1 MWKSLQKNSRQLRG
15 VMNVWHRNDKL
26 LTLLFSIHQMKQGMQ
41 VLADSCPSAKPLQ
54 DSSFQAVQSLSN
66 SQTYSAKVKHE
77 DTFIHPSVV
86 KWNQFLTPKKKKTY
100 HFWKPTLK
108 APVLGDFLHPQ
119 LRVDLPRRLQ
129 TPDPRMRPMRHGS
142 LTSRLGRSGSWTP
155 VIYALALMIIDPP
168 KIVLSSGSKN
178 YFATWVDVETNIY
191 KRFGV

>member
-86 KWNQFLTPKKKKTY
+86 KWNQFLTPKKKK
-100 HFWKPTLK
+100 HIISENQHSKHLFWVIFCTHNFALTSLEGYKPLIPGWDLC
-108 APVLGDFLHPQ
+108 AMVVWRAVLGVQDRGPQ
-119 LRVDLPRRLQ
+119 
-129 TPDPRMRPMRHGS
+129 
-142 LTSRLGRSGSWTP
+142 W
-155 VIYALALMIIDPP
+155 
-168 KIVLSSGSKN
+168 
-178 YFATWVDVETNIY
+178 
-191 KRFGV
+191 